1 MRIAKTPE
9 RVSAFLKELTEKLQV
24 LKKNE
29 IDLFLE
35 YKKEEVWAP
44 LFPSELGMT
53 SKFQGNFLSFFT
65 L

>member
-1 MRIAKTPE
+1 MAKTPE

-35 YKKEEVWAP
+35 YKKEEV
-44 LFPSELGMT
+44 L
-53 SKFQGNFLSFFT
+53 NFMYTASHNL
-65 L
+65 